1 MYIDA
6 IVFNMRENNVIRKA
20 AACVILGINE
30 ECGKK
35 VLSITISENESAKF
49 WLNEL
54 KNCGVQDIFVVS
66 GIREAISATY
76 PLAEYRRCIVHVVCN
91 TLKYAAD
98 KDKKAFANDLPRP
111 GRADRAGSSG

>member
-1 MYIDA
+1 MVTAITNKLLPEIEAWQKWPLSAVYP

-49 WLNEL
+49 WLSVLNEL
-54 KNCGVQDIFVVS
+54 KT
-66 GIREAISATY
+66 A
-76 PLAEYRRCIVHVVCN
+76 VCR
-91 TLKYAAD
+91 T
-98 KDKKAFANDLPRP
+98 F
-111 GRADRAGSSG
+111 SW